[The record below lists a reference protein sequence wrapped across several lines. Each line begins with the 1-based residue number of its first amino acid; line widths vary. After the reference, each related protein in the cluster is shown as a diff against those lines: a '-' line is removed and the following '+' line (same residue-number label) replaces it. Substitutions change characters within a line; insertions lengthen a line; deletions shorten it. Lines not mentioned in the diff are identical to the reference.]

1 MKKIKNKKHN
11 FRSLRL
17 PMWLS
22 VFILTGSILTFVVAK
37 TSAIQSTVDTH
48 IIYSTKQGS
57 DSMQIWKMDLDG
69 SNPTQLTNDQMHEQ
83 EWARPS
89 PDGTKIIYTKA
100 DKGVSINFST
110 QTNSL
115 WMMNID
121 GTNQHEII
129 SIAKRNQYNW
139 TGQTHPEWSPDS
151 DKILLVATLPTFTS
165 QLFVV
170 DLDGNNPEQITQ
182 TTTIGGQSAN
192 VLDPSWSKTNQ
203 IVYARQWG
211 CFVICSNQD
220 IFSMD
225 YVSRQ
230 ETRITNDAHWNYD
243 PYLSPD
249 GTTYLW
255 LSFRDSAILC
265 PCDMIKG
272 SATGPLNPTPVI
284 ADGGSNA
291 NGTFSSDS
299 SQILFLKQVDTRQV
313 LHRINLDGTGL
324 TSIGINPLG
333 ESGIGSFVPQ
343 ITSGDNGGGDNGGGD
358 TGGGDTGGGDNGGG
372 DTGGG
377 DNGGGDNGGGDT
389 GGGDTGG
396 GDTGGGDNGGG
407 DTGGGVPIS
416 GEAPN
421 QSVTNGDTANAGSSS
436 DSAQPGGVKSSITT
450 PGSPQAGLAPSVNT
464 LPRRAFVFAIGG
476 ILGVGIGNGIILV
489 RKKYLD
495 NF

>member
-1 MKKIKNKKHN
+1 MQKKQTKN
-11 FRSLRL
+11 FRLRSLRL

-57 DSMQIWKMDLDG
+57 DSMQIWKMGLDG
-69 SNPTQLTNDQMHEQ
+69 SNPTQLTNDELHEQ

-110 QTNSL
+110 QSNSL

-129 SIAKRNQYNW
+129 STSKRDGFNW
-139 TGQTHPEWSPDS
+139 TGLTHPEWSPNS

-170 DLDGNNPEQITQ
+170 DIDGNNPDQITQ

-203 IVYARQWG
+203 IVYARQWN
-211 CFVICSNQD
+211 CFVICGDQD
-220 IFSMD
+220 VFSMD

-230 ETRITNDAHWNYD
+230 ETRITNDANWNYD

-272 SATGPLNPTPVI
+272 NATGPLNPTAVI
-284 ADGGSNA
+284 ADGGANA

-299 SQILFLKQVDTRQV
+299 SQVLFLKQVDTRQV
-313 LHRINLDGTGL
+313 LHRINIDGTGL
-324 TSIGINPLG
+324 TSIGINALG

-343 ITSGDNGGGDNGGGD
+343 DTSGD
-358 TGGGDTGGGDNGGG
+358 TGGGDTGGGTGDTG

-377 DNGGGDNGGGDT
+377 TGDT
-389 GGGDTGG
+389 GGGT
-396 GDTGGGDNGGG
+396 GDTGGGTG
-407 DTGGGVPIS
+407 DTGGGAVTPIS
-416 GEAPN
+416 GETPN
-421 QSVTNGDTANAGSSS
+421 QGGTNGQTNGGGATKTGS
-436 DSAQPGGVKSSITT
+436 AVT
-450 PGSPQAGLAPSVNT
+450 PAAPQAGIAPNENALLQRS
-464 LPRRAFVFAIGG
+464 LVFTVGG
-476 ILGVGIGNGIILV
+476 TLGVGIGQTIISVRKRISRLV
-489 RKKYLD
+489 RKLT
-495 NF
+495 